1 MKKLSIFFLVL
12 TCFVSVCRAEDVSA
26 VIAISADGSELV
38 YEMATVQKITF
49 VQDAESS
56 SMTIDRKGVHS
67 DVTGLRCVLFGV
79 RNLLPTVL
87 ESVADSETKVY
98 VFPNPVQNK
107 LHIAGVEEG
116 VELTVYNLNGQCV
129 LQSKGK
135 SLDVSL
141 LSANTYFLKV
151 NNQILKFIKK

>member
-1 MKKLSIFFLVL
+1 MKKLLTFFLIL
-12 TCFVSVCRAEDVSA
+12 ACFVSVCQAEELSTL
-26 VIAISADGSELV
+26 IAITADGSELV
-38 YEMATVQKITF
+38 YELATVQKITF

-56 SMTIDRKGVHS
+56 SMTIDRKDIHP
-67 DVTGLRCVLFGV
+67 DVTGVRCVLFGV
-79 RNLLPTVL
+79 RNLLPTEL

-98 VFPNPVQNK
+98 AFPNPVQNE
-107 LHIAGVEEG
+107 LRVVGVEEN

-129 LQSKGK
+129 LQSKGN

>member
-26 VIAISADGSELV
+26 VIAISADGSEFV

-56 SMTIDRKGVHS
+56 SMTIDRKGYHP
-67 DVTGLRCVLFGV
+67 DVTGVRSVLFGT
-79 RNLLPTVL
+79 RNLLPTEL
-87 ESVADSETKVY
+87 ESVANSETKVY
-98 VFPNPVQNK
+98 VFPNPVQK
-107 LHIAGVEEG
+107 ELRVAGVEEN
-116 VELTVYNLNGQCV
+116 VELTVYNLSGQCV

>member
-1 MKKLSIFFLVL
+1 MKKLLTFFLTL
-12 TCFVSVCRAEDVSA
+12 ACFVSVCRAEDVSA
-26 VIAISADGSELV
+26 VIAISFDGSESV

-49 VQDAESS
+49 VQGAESS
-56 SMTIDRKGVHS
+56 SMTIDRKSVHP

-79 RNLLPTVL
+79 RNLLPTEL
-87 ESVADSETKVY
+87 ESVANSETQVY
-98 VFPNPVQNK
+98 VFPNPVQK
-107 LHIAGVEEG
+107 ELRVAGVEEN
-116 VELTVYNLNGQCV
+116 VELTVYNLSGMCV

-135 SLDVSL
+135 SLDVSS